1 MGSKRMSILIGQLK
15 GLHLKNNAQEV
26 CQLNAG
32 KKSDLNTLPQAGISI
47 PITLDPL
54 FQMLKKFQLLEMRE
68 KAIQAMFGQWFA
80 MVTFGGEMILLCSSM
95 LMQVFSLEHQ
105 DTLTDV
111 QFMDKWKSLDYQCQI
126 AQQNGRLQKVYT
138 FIPLILIQRKKATTN
153 FSWN

>member
-1 MGSKRMSILIGQLK
+1 M
-15 GLHLKNNAQEV
+15 
-26 CQLNAG
+26 NAG
-32 KKSDLNTLPQAGISI
+32 KKLDLNTLPQAGISI
-47 PITLDPL
+47 LITLDPL

-95 LMQVFSLEHQ
+95 LIQVFSLEHQ

-126 AQQNGRLQKVYT
+126 AQQSMKFTNNFD
-138 FIPLILIQRKKATTN
+138 FICVMESVEGASIFFF
-153 FSWN
+153 FSLMMNL